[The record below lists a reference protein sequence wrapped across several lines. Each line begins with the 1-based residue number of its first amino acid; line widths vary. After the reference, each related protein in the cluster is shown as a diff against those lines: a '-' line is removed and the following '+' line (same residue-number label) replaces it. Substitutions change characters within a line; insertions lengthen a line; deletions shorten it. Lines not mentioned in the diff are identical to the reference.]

1 MTLKSKA
8 MQMRNAID
16 AIDLALHGDNDL
28 QRMRELFEDARD
40 ECVIQVSMTAAD
52 LRQLGVAMD
61 ECNRIANSNEFIR
74 DNLR

>member
-8 MQMRNAID
+8 IQMRNAID

-28 QRMRELFEDARD
+28 QRMRELFVAARD
-40 ECVIQVSMTAAD
+40 ECVIHISITAAD

-61 ECNRIANSNEFIR
+61 ECNRIANSNEFIPS
-74 DNLR
+74 NLR